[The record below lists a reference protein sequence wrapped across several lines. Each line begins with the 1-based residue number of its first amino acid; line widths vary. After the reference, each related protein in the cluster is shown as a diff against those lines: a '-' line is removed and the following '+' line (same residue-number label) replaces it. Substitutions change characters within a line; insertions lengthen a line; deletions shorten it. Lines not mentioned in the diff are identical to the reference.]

1 MIFQTKN
8 EINSKRIIH
17 SQHRSPMFALKLKL
31 MTKKQATKNKHKKAK
46 RHQKASNLT
55 KSLMDGEASEVLII
69 GPNGFFYHRRPDG
82 TIITKRNAKLRP
94 KPKP

>member
-1 MIFQTKN
+1 M
-8 EINSKRIIH
+8 
-17 SQHRSPMFALKLKL
+17 
-31 MTKKQATKNKHKKAK
+31 MTKKQATKNKHKANK

-82 TIITKRNAKLRP
+82 TIITKRRGPACP
-94 KPKP
+94 SPP

>member
-1 MIFQTKN
+1 MKN
-8 EINSKRIIH
+8 LKKRENW
-17 SQHRSPMFALKLKL
+17 SSVVVPPMFALKLKL

-82 TIITKRNAKLRP
+82 TITKRNGVEHHT
-94 KPKP
+94 

>member
-1 MIFQTKN
+1 
-8 EINSKRIIH
+8 
-17 SQHRSPMFALKLKL
+17 MFALKLKL
-31 MTKKQATKNKHKKAK
+31 MAKKQATKNKHKAK

-82 TIITKRNAKLRP
+82 TITKRNGVEHT
-94 KPKP
+94 